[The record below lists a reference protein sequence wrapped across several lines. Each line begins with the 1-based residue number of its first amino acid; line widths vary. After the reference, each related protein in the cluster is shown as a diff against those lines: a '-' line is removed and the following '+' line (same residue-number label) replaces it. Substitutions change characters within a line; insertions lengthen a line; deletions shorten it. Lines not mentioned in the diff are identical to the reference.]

1 MRYFFL
7 FLIIFPFIEIYTL
20 IVIGGSIGALNA
32 MLWIFFSG
40 IMGLYLLRNQ
50 GLKTLLDIQ
59 SRKSVFEPT
68 ADNFLKTIF
77 TPIGGFFLLIPGFIT
92 DVIGTL
98 VLLPITRIFILGLL
112 FSYLRP
118 FGQGTDTNKN
128 TGDWIEGELSLIHI

>member
-20 IVIGGSIGALNA
+20 IVIGGSIGAFNT

-59 SRKSVFEPT
+59 SKKSVFEPT

-98 VLLPITRIFILGLL
+98 ILLPVTRIFILGLL
-112 FSYLRP
+112 FTYLRP
-118 FGQGTDTNKN
+118 IGQGTGTNKN
-128 TGDWIEGELSLIHI
+128 NGDWIEGEYRKDK

>member
-20 IVIGGSIGALNA
+20 IVIGGSIGAFNT

-59 SRKSVFEPT
+59 SKKSVFEPT

-92 DVIGTL
+92 DVIGIM

-118 FGQGTDTNKN
+118 IGQGTGTNKN
-128 TGDWIEGELSLIHI
+128 NGDWIEGEYRKDK

>member
-59 SRKSVFEPT
+59 SKKSVFEPT

-92 DVIGTL
+92 DVIGIL
-98 VLLPITRIFILGLL
+98 ILLPITRIFILGLL

-118 FGQGTDTNKN
+118 IGQGTGTNKN
-128 TGDWIEGELSLIHI
+128 NGDWIEGEYRKDK

>member
-7 FLIIFPFIEIYTL
+7 FLIIFPFIEIYAL
-20 IVIGGSIGALNA
+20 IVIGGSIGAFNT

-59 SRKSVFEPT
+59 SKKTAFEPT

-92 DVIGTL
+92 DVIGIL

-118 FGQGTDTNKN
+118 IGQGSGTNKN
-128 TGDWIEGELSLIHI
+128 NGDWIEGEYRKDK

>member
-7 FLIIFPFIEIYTL
+7 FLIIFPFIEIYAL
-20 IVIGGSIGALNA
+20 IVLGGSIGAFNTI
-32 MLWIFFSG
+32 LWIFFSG

-59 SRKSVFEPT
+59 SKKTVFEPT

-92 DVIGTL
+92 DVIGIL

-128 TGDWIEGELSLIHI
+128 TGDWIEGEYRKDK

>member
-7 FLIIFPFIEIYTL
+7 FLIIFPFIEIYAL
-20 IVIGGSIGALNA
+20 IVLGGSIGAFNTI
-32 MLWIFFSG
+32 LWIFFSG

-59 SRKSVFEPT
+59 SKKTVFEPS

-77 TPIGGFFLLIPGFIT
+77 TPIGGFFLLIPAFVT
-92 DVIGTL
+92 DVIGIL

-118 FGQGTDTNKN
+118 IGQGTGTNKN
-128 TGDWIEGELSLIHI
+128 NGDWIEGEYRKDK

>member
-7 FLIIFPFIEIYTL
+7 FLIIFPFIEIYAL
-20 IVIGGSIGALNA
+20 IVLGGSIGAFNTI
-32 MLWIFFSG
+32 LWILFSG

-59 SRKSVFEPT
+59 SKKTVFEPT

-77 TPIGGFFLLIPGFIT
+77 TPIGGFFLLIPGFVT
-92 DVIGTL
+92 DVIGIL

-118 FGQGTDTNKN
+118 IGHATGTNKN
-128 TGDWIEGELSLIHI
+128 NGDWIEGEFRKDK

>member
-20 IVIGGSIGALNA
+20 IVIGGSIGAFNT

-59 SRKSVFEPT
+59 SKKSFFEPT
-68 ADNFLKTIF
+68 ADNFLKIIF

-92 DVIGTL
+92 DVIGIL
-98 VLLPITRIFILGLL
+98 ILLPITRIFILGLF

-118 FGQGTDTNKN
+118 IGQGTGTNKN
-128 TGDWIEGELSLIHI
+128 NGDWIEGEYRKDK

>member
-20 IVIGGSIGALNA
+20 IVIGGSVGAFNT

-40 IMGLYLLRNQ
+40 IMGLYFLRNQ

-59 SRKSVFEPT
+59 SKKSVFEPT

-92 DVIGTL
+92 DVIGIL
-98 VLLPITRIFILGLL
+98 ILLPITRIFILGLL

-118 FGQGTDTNKN
+118 IGQGTGTNKN
-128 TGDWIEGELSLIHI
+128 NGDWIEGEYRKDK

>member
-7 FLIIFPFIEIYTL
+7 FLIIFPFIEIYAL
-20 IVIGGSIGALNA
+20 IVLGGSIGAFNTI
-32 MLWIFFSG
+32 LWIFFSG

-59 SRKSVFEPT
+59 SKKSVFEPT

-92 DVIGTL
+92 DVIGIL

-118 FGQGTDTNKN
+118 IGQGTGTNKN
-128 TGDWIEGELSLIHI
+128 NGDWIEGEYRKYK

>member
-20 IVIGGSIGALNA
+20 IVIGGSIGAFNT

-50 GLKTLLDIQ
+50 GLKTLLDLQ
-59 SRKSVFEPT
+59 SKKSVFEPT
-68 ADNFLKTIF
+68 ADNFLKIIF
-77 TPIGGFFLLIPGFIT
+77 TPIGGFFLLIPGFVT
-92 DVIGTL
+92 DVIGIL
-98 VLLPITRIFILGLL
+98 ILLPITRIYTLGLF

-118 FGQGTDTNKN
+118 IGQGTGTNKN
-128 TGDWIEGELSLIHI
+128 NGDWIEGEYRKDK

>member
-20 IVIGGSIGALNA
+20 IVIGGSIGAFNA

-59 SRKSVFEPT
+59 SKKYVFEPT

-77 TPIGGFFLLIPGFIT
+77 TPIGGFFLLIPGFVT
-92 DVIGTL
+92 DVIGIL
-98 VLLPITRIFILGLL
+98 ILLPITRIFILGLL

-118 FGQGTDTNKN
+118 IGQGNGTNKN
-128 TGDWIEGELSLIHI
+128 NGDWIEGEYRKDK

>member
-7 FLIIFPFIEIYTL
+7 FLIIFPFVEIYTL
-20 IVIGGSIGALNA
+20 IVIGGSIGAFNT

-59 SRKSVFEPT
+59 SKKSLFEPT

-92 DVIGTL
+92 DVIGIL

-118 FGQGTDTNKN
+118 IGQGTGTNKN
-128 TGDWIEGELSLIHI
+128 NGDWIEGEYRKDK

>member
-20 IVIGGSIGALNA
+20 IAIGGSIGAFNT

-59 SRKSVFEPT
+59 SKKSVFEPT

-92 DVIGTL
+92 DVIGIL
-98 VLLPITRIFILGLL
+98 ILLPITRIFILGLL

-118 FGQGTDTNKN
+118 IGQGNGTNKN
-128 TGDWIEGELSLIHI
+128 NGDWIEGEYRKDK

>member
-20 IVIGGSIGALNA
+20 IVIGGSIGAFTT

-59 SRKSVFEPT
+59 SKKSVFEPT

-92 DVIGTL
+92 DVIGIL

-118 FGQGTDTNKN
+118 IGQGNGTNKN
-128 TGDWIEGELSLIHI
+128 NGDWIEGEYRKDK

>member
-1 MRYFFL
+1 MRYFLL

-20 IVIGGSIGALNA
+20 IAIGGSIGAFNT

-59 SRKSVFEPT
+59 SKKSVFEPT

-77 TPIGGFFLLIPGFIT
+77 TPIGGFFLLIPGFVT
-92 DVIGTL
+92 DVIGIL
-98 VLLPITRIFILGLL
+98 ILLPITRIFILGLL

-118 FGQGTDTNKN
+118 IGQGTGTNKN
-128 TGDWIEGELSLIHI
+128 NGDWIEGEYRKDK

>member
-20 IVIGGSIGALNA
+20 IVIGGSIGAFNT

-59 SRKSVFEPT
+59 SKKSFFEPT

-92 DVIGTL
+92 DVIGIL
-98 VLLPITRIFILGLL
+98 ILLPITRIFILGLF

-118 FGQGTDTNKN
+118 IGQGTGTNKN
-128 TGDWIEGELSLIHI
+128 NGDWIEGEYRKDK

>member
-20 IVIGGSIGALNA
+20 KVIGGSIGAFNT

-59 SRKSVFEPT
+59 SKKSVFEPT

-77 TPIGGFFLLIPGFIT
+77 TPIGGFFLLIPGFLT
-92 DVIGTL
+92 DVIGIL
-98 VLLPITRIFILGLL
+98 ILLPITRIFILGLF

-118 FGQGTDTNKN
+118 IGQGTGTNKN
-128 TGDWIEGELSLIHI
+128 NGDWIEGEYRKDK

>member
-7 FLIIFPFIEIYTL
+7 FLIIFPFIEIYAL
-20 IVIGGSIGALNA
+20 IVIGGSIGAFNT

-59 SRKSVFEPT
+59 SKKTVFEPT
-68 ADNFLKTIF
+68 PDNFLKTIF

-92 DVIGTL
+92 DVIGIL

-118 FGQGTDTNKN
+118 IGQGSGTNKN
-128 TGDWIEGELSLIHI
+128 NGDWIEGEYRKDK

>member
-1 MRYFFL
+1 MRNFFL

-20 IVIGGSIGALNA
+20 IAIGGSIGAFNT

-59 SRKSVFEPT
+59 SKKSVFEPT

-92 DVIGTL
+92 DVIGIL
-98 VLLPITRIFILGLL
+98 ILLPITRIFILGLL

-118 FGQGTDTNKN
+118 IGQGTGTNKN
-128 TGDWIEGELSLIHI
+128 NGDWIEGEYRKDK

>member
-1 MRYFFL
+1 MRNFFL

-20 IVIGGSIGALNA
+20 IAIGGSIGAFNS

-59 SRKSVFEPT
+59 SKKSVFEPT

-77 TPIGGFFLLIPGFIT
+77 TPIGGFFLLIPGFVT
-92 DVIGTL
+92 DVIAIL
-98 VLLPITRIFILGLL
+98 ILLPITRIFILGLL
-112 FSYLRP
+112 FNYLRP
-118 FGQGTDTNKN
+118 IGQGTGTNKN
-128 TGDWIEGELSLIHI
+128 NGDWIEGEYRKDK

>member
-7 FLIIFPFIEIYTL
+7 FLIIFPFIEIYAL
-20 IVIGGSIGALNA
+20 IVLGGSIGAFNSI
-32 MLWIFFSG
+32 LWIFFSG

-50 GLKTLLDIQ
+50 GLKRLLDIQ
-59 SRKSVFEPT
+59 SKKKVFEPT

-77 TPIGGFFLLIPGFIT
+77 TPIGGFFLLIPGFVT
-92 DVIGTL
+92 DVIGIL

-118 FGQGTDTNKN
+118 IGHGTGSNKN
-128 TGDWIEGELSLIHI
+128 NGDWI

>member
-7 FLIIFPFIEIYTL
+7 FLLIFPFIEIYIL
-20 IVIGGSIGALNA
+20 IVTGGSIGAFNT
-32 MLWIFFSG
+32 MLWIFFTG

-59 SRKSVFEPT
+59 SKKSVFEPT

-92 DVIGTL
+92 DVVGIL
-98 VLLPITRIFILGLL
+98 ILLPITRIFILGLL
-112 FSYLRP
+112 FTYLRP
-118 FGQGTDTNKN
+118 IGQRTGTNKN
-128 TGDWIEGELSLIHI
+128 NGDWIEGEYRKDK

>member
-7 FLIIFPFIEIYTL
+7 FLVIFPFIEIYTL

-40 IMGLYLLRNQ
+40 IIGLYLLRNQ

-92 DVIGTL
+92 DVIGIL
-98 VLLPITRIFILGLL
+98 ILLPITRIFILGLL

-118 FGQGTDTNKN
+118 IGQGTGTNKN
-128 TGDWIEGELSLIHI
+128 NGDWIEGEYRKDK

>member
-7 FLIIFPFIEIYTL
+7 FLIIFPFIEIYAL
-20 IVIGGSIGALNA
+20 IVIGGSIGAFNT

-59 SRKSVFEPT
+59 SKKTVFEPT

-92 DVIGTL
+92 DVIGIL

-118 FGQGTDTNKN
+118 IGQGSGTNKN
-128 TGDWIEGELSLIHI
+128 NGDWIEGEYRKDK